1 VLSALE
7 HDAQQTEAQQ
17 RALEVAESSLALT
30 RESYSAGNTGV
41 LQILDAER
49 QVLRARIGVARAR
62 AQRMQDTAE
71 LVVALG
77 GDSPVEPQT
86 RVADGK

>member
-1 VLSALE
+1 MQ
-7 HDAQQTEAQQ
+7 AQQH
-17 RALEVAESSLALT
+17 ALEVAESSLALT

-49 QVLRARIGVARAR
+49 QVQRARIGVARAR
-62 AQRMQDTAE
+62 AQKMQDTAE

-77 GDSPVEPQT
+77 GDSPVSPET
-86 RVADGK
+86 RIADRE